1 MIAVVLPEYVTMIND
16 TARNSKYARLLY
28 HVTDGVHR
36 PFHYTEGKSVSVS
49 EPRGSLSQS
58 DPLRQLFYCSIIAHC
73 FVCLSHIYHV
83 RISGISSE
91 TAAGFSCMER
101 TRKSVAIEGIV
112 AHGPGGNQGRLLVF

>member
-28 HVTDGVHR
+28 HVTDGVHC

-58 DPLRQLFYCSIIAHC
+58 DPLGQYFIAASLPTALSICHTSITHA
-73 FVCLSHIYHV
+73 
-83 RISGISSE
+83 
-91 TAAGFSCMER
+91 
-101 TRKSVAIEGIV
+101 
-112 AHGPGGNQGRLLVF
+112 